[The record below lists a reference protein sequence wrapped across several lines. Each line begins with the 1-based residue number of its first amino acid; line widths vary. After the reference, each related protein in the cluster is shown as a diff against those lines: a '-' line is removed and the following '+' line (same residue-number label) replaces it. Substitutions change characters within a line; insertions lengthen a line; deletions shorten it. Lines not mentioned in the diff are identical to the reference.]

1 MVTGG
6 TIAITVVG
14 LAVNDGLLL
23 VEEALTLGTRERRE
37 RT

>member
-1 MVTGG
+1 MVTAG
-6 TIAITVVG
+6 TIAITVLG

-23 VEEALTLGTRERRE
+23 VEEALTPGTRERGE